1 MVEAH
6 FGLRGSGLVRFM
18 IISVACPAFT
28 LLGYNNAVFGG
39 LLDLDSFVAT
49 FPQIDTVNATGA
61 QKANNAEFR
70 VCTFAHPRNVSSAY
84 RIKRNRRGTIHC
96 RLHVRRSFLYQTG

>member
-18 IISVACPAFT
+18 IISVVCPAYT

-61 QKANNAEFR
+61 QKANNA
-70 VCTFAHPRNVSSAY
+70 
-84 RIKRNRRGTIHC
+84 RIQGVYIC
-96 RLHVRRSFLYQTG
+96 PSMECEQSLPYQKEPSWHYTP